1 MAINEEK
8 VYTQLKTVYDP
19 EIPVVSIVDLG
30 LIYEV
35 AVNDSKVDVKMTL
48 TAPGCPMAGFI
59 ANMAKEALEKMDEVD
74 EANVEVVF
82 DPPWNPSMMTEE
94 GKKLLGFDG

>member
-1 MAINEEK
+1 MALTEEK
-8 VYTQLKTVYDP
+8 VYEQLKTVYDP
-19 EIPVVSIVDLG
+19 EIPVISIVDLG
-30 LIYEV
+30 LVYEV
-35 AVNDSKVDVKMTL
+35 AIADSKVDVKMTL

-59 ANMAKEALEKMDEVD
+59 ANMAKEALEKLDDID

-94 GKKLLGFDG
+94 GKKLLGFEG

>member
-1 MAINEEK
+1 MAVTEEK
-8 VYTQLKTVYDP
+8 VYEQLKTVYDP
-19 EIPVVSIVDLG
+19 EIPVISIVDLG

-35 AVNDSKVDVKMTL
+35 AVADSKVDVKMTL

-59 ANMAKEALEKMDEVD
+59 ANMAKEALEKLDDVD
-74 EANVEVVF
+74 EADVEVVF

>member
-1 MAINEEK
+1 MALTEEK
-8 VYTQLKTVYDP
+8 IYEQLKTVYDP

-35 AVNDSKVDVKMTL
+35 AVNNSKVDVKMTL

-82 DPPWNPSMMTEE
+82 DPPWNPGLMTDE

>member
-1 MAINEEK
+1 MAITEEK
-8 VYTQLKTVYDP
+8 VYAQLKTVYDP

-59 ANMAKEALEKMDEVD
+59 SNMAKEALEKMDEVD

-82 DPPWNPSMMTEE
+82 DPPWNPSMMTDE